1 MWSPARLVHC
11 TWVTSLLVGYAL
23 AESAWST
30 CSDHHDLKIDSFS
43 LDPPYPQPKHQVTA
57 TVKGSVLESA
67 PEAGFSPEMLRV
79 TAEVVR
85 CRRINDCMVLWRE
98 EKSFCD
104 LMKGHNACSRHLDRG
119 SSFLLQHTF
128 QLPSEVL
135 RGSYDVHL
143 ALHHSGKLPQ
153 AHACEWMHGIGVMAY
168 RPMNIFFDYRD
179 AVIAFLVASSS
190 SKAIG
195 RLFPEYSRGVLP
207 QISGFLCMG
216 IVVGPYCANLVSHF
230 HIHLIGGIINRL
242 SLSFIAGA
250 AGSEIFLP
258 ELRDLLAPMG
268 LQVILISLSTLLV
281 CTVGFLAVT
290 ETGIVAVPA
299 LAMQE
304 SFGARLAITLLAASL
319 MTARSPASAIAV
331 ISELK
336 CGASRIAKIVLGV
349 TVLSDI
355 AVLMLFA
362 ICKKIATVATEGGR
376 FGPGALLG
384 VSVGL
389 VASGLLG
396 VVTGQVMR
404 LVIIPE
410 GKSAADSEEKASG
423 STWVS
428 DDLHHALRGLLLL
441 SILYAAFLSSENMGE
456 WTAAWPIPLHIEP
469 LLACTVASS
478 VCGHDVQRRHLLEE
492 SLAFW
497 APVVLLPFFTLAG
510 ASLELPGVGAVFPA
524 ALALAVFRM
533 AGIACG
539 SMVSGVLSA
548 RIWQRTSGAE
558 IRYTW
563 LTLLAQAGVTLGLVL
578 EVQKEFKGWGEAFA
592 TLVIGTVVLNQLLG
606 PVLCR
611 VGLTWIVEEAQKSSE
626 VCLPEEALPL
636 AFYDVAAT
644 QGDSVSKIASKANLI
659 HIA

>member
-1 MWSPARLVHC
+1 
-11 TWVTSLLVGYAL
+11 
-23 AESAWST
+23 
-30 CSDHHDLKIDSFS
+30 
-43 LDPPYPQPKHQVTA
+43 
-57 TVKGSVLESA
+57 
-67 PEAGFSPEMLRV
+67 
-79 TAEVVR
+79 
-85 CRRINDCMVLWRE
+85 
-98 EKSFCD
+98 
-104 LMKGHNACSRHLDRG
+104 
-119 SSFLLQHTF
+119 
-128 QLPSEVL
+128 
-135 RGSYDVHL
+135 
-143 ALHHSGKLPQ
+143 
-153 AHACEWMHGIGVMAY
+153 MAS
-168 RPMNIFFDYRD
+168 RPMNIFVDYRD
-179 AVIAFLVASSS
+179 AIIAFLVAGSS

-195 RLFPEYSRGVLP
+195 RLFPECSGGVLP

-216 IVVGPYCANLVSHF
+216 IVVGPYCTNLISHF

-242 SLSFIAGA
+242 SLSFIACA

-268 LQVILISLSTLLV
+268 LQVLLISLSTMLV
-281 CTVGFLAVT
+281 CTVGFLVLT
-290 ETGIVAVPA
+290 EFDIVAVPA

-304 SFGARLAITLLAASL
+304 AFGARLAITLLAASL

-336 CGASRIAKIVLGV
+336 CGGTRIAKIVLGV

-362 ICKKIATVATEGGR
+362 IFKKVAAVATEGGS
-376 FGPGALLG
+376 FGLGALLG
-384 VSVGL
+384 VSVEL
-389 VASGLLG
+389 VASGLFG
-396 VVTGQVMR
+396 VLIGQLMR

-410 GKSAADSEEKASG
+410 DVGRAVSEHKASQ
-423 STWVS
+423 SAWMVK
-428 DDLHHALRGLLLL
+428 DLQHALRGLLLL
-441 SILYAAFLSSENMGE
+441 TIVYIAFLSSENMGA
-456 WTAAWPIPLHIEP
+456 WTAAWPIPLHLEP
-469 LLACTVASS
+469 LLSCTVASS

-497 APVVLLPFFTLAG
+497 APAVMLPFFTLAG

-524 ALALAVFRM
+524 ALALTVLRM

-548 RIWQRTSGAE
+548 RIWQLASSAE

-578 EVQKEFKGWGEAFA
+578 EVQKEFKGWGKAFA
-592 TLVIGTVVLNQLLG
+592 TLVLGTVVLNQLSG

-611 VGLTWIVEEAQKSSE
+611 VGLTWITQAHKSSE
-626 VCLPEEALPL
+626 VDVPEEAVPL

-644 QGDSVSKIASKANLI
+644 EDKDGDALVKTSSKLNLVQM
-659 HIA
+659 A